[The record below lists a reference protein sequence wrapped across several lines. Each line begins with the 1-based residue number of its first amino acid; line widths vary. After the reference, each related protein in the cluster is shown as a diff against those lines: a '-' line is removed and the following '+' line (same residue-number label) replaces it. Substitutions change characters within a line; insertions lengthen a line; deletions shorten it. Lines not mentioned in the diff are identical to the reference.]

1 MNKQPLTEEEL
12 RDIFTEYCSITDRY
26 VQALIRKDTLI
37 LQQNETIEKLQG
49 EIERYHGM
57 IFGEPEKPEGSN

>member
-1 MNKQPLTEEEL
+1 MNQPLTEEQL

-26 VQALIRKDTLI
+26 VQVLIRKDTLI

-49 EIERYHGM
+49 EIERYHKM
-57 IFGEPEKPEGSN
+57 IFGEPKSPEVSE

>member
-1 MNKQPLTEEEL
+1 MTKQPLTEEQL

-37 LQQNETIEKLQG
+37 LQQNETIDELTEKV
-49 EIERYHGM
+49 ERYRKM
-57 IFGEPEKPEGSN
+57 IFEIPDKAEVSE